1 MTRSLTDLRVEDG
14 VATLV
19 LDDPSSRNALSR
31 EMVSELNSALDDV
44 ERRNLRCLEIRG
56 SDGAFSAGGDI
67 DKMVERFEGDVDI
80 EQEIRELS
88 RTTSRLIARVATFP
102 LPTVARLTG
111 PAYGAGATL
120 AIACDLQ
127 LARDNAVLAFA
138 FERVGLTIDSGTSY
152 LLPRLVGGNVAKH
165 LVFTGKPVDAQEAA
179 DIGLVNS
186 VYDEDE
192 FDERVDEL
200 VARIA
205 DGPTVALRQDKRLLN
220 EGFEKSIEQAA
231 ADEAIAQGIALQTA
245 DHSEGVEAF
254 LEDRTP
260 SFSGR

>member
-1 MTRSLTDLRVEDG
+1 MSRDLTALRVDDG
-14 VATLV
+14 AATLV

-31 EMVSELNSALDDV
+31 EMVAELDSALDEIED
-44 ERRNLRCLEIRG
+44 RDLRCLQIRG

-67 DKMVERFEGDVDI
+67 DKMVERFEGDVDV

-88 RTTSRLIARVATFP
+88 RTTSRLVARVAKFP

-127 LARDNAVLAFA
+127 LAHPDAVLAFA

-152 LLPRLVGGNVAKH
+152 LLPRLVGANVAKE
-165 LVFTGKPVDAQEAA
+165 LVFTGKAVDAEEAA
-179 DIGLVNS
+179 DLGLVNR
-186 VYDEDE
+186 VYGEDE

-205 DGPTVALRQDKRLLN
+205 DGPTVALRQDKRLLD

-231 ADEAIAQGIALQTA
+231 TDEAVAQGIALQSA
-245 DHSEGVEAF
+245 DHAEGVEAF
-254 LEDRTP
+254 LEDRAP